1 MVVTVFSNANPLSGV
16 VACGVENM
24 SEPFWWFRLQ
34 LLKYCNMYYLRREN
48 DHSDWLAVGVVG
60 CLEHGECRENSIV
73 RLGGDVQ
80 S

>member
-34 LLKYCNMYYLRREN
+34 LMNYCNMPT
-48 DHSDWLAVGVVG
+48 
-60 CLEHGECRENSIV
+60 CIIFGEKMITVTGLLWAWWDAWNMVNAGEI
-73 RLGGDVQ
+73 L
-80 S
+80 